1 MSVAD
6 GSALLSA
13 RLREAWAC
21 VELDGLDRCVV
32 VMRGSWSLRGGS
44 VPVVIGVC
52 GYGVRACRSSGGVK
66 VVGPVCSSHD
76 CWPVAVLSSRLVVT
90 GPLLLCRC
98 STVGLLGSGSLV
110 HRSSCHWSVTALLL
124 LCLIA
129 HRCSAA
135 CLSPVRRSSAVRSSL
150 VRLLLCRCSVC
161 LAVAFLSLVCHWSV
175 CSGRGHWFVARPW
188 LARLFVLLLARPWL
202 VCCWFLCSRHGH
214 WCRHYFVCSYAAD
227 PWFVTRPSVRVRV
240 AGPSARLSAW
250 VMAAGPS
257 LIRLFV
263 HHCSVCSG
271 RGHWSVGRTSLVR
284 LLESSLSCHS
294 APRGTVSFLFDCS
307 TPHSALLDSTPF
319 GTLFGTPFG
328 TPFGSTR
335 LDLAGLSDV
344 CILLYCSAAR
354 LYSTRPA
361 RIPILSV
368 G

>member
-52 GYGVRACRSSGGVK
+52 GCGVRACRSSGGVR

-175 CSGRGHWFVARPW
+175 RSSHGHWFVARPW

-202 VCCWFLCSRHGH
+202 VCCWFLCSSHGH

-271 RGHWSVGRTSLVR
+271 RGRWSVCSGRGRWSVCSSRGSWSVCSSHGRWSFTTPSAHTLLIRGSSVTRQSVRIRVARPSARPSLLCRCSAVRLSLVH
-284 LLESSLSCHS
+284 C
-294 APRGTVSFLFDCS
+294 
-307 TPHSALLDSTPF
+307 
-319 GTLFGTPFG
+319 
-328 TPFGSTR
+328 
-335 LDLAGLSDV
+335 
-344 CILLYCSAAR
+344 
-354 LYSTRPA
+354 
-361 RIPILSV
+361 
-368 G
+368 

>member
-1 MSVAD
+1 M
-6 GSALLSA
+6 
-13 RLREAWAC
+13 
-21 VELDGLDRCVV
+21 
-32 VMRGSWSLRGGS
+32 
-44 VPVVIGVC
+44 
-52 GYGVRACRSSGGVK
+52 RACRSSGGVR

-110 HRSSCHWSVTALLL
+110 HRSSCHWFVTALLL

-135 CLSPVRRSSAVRSSL
+135 CLSPVRHSSAVRSSL

-161 LAVAFLSLVCHWSV
+161 LAVAFLSLVCHRSV
-175 CSGRGHWFVARPW
+175 RSSHGHWFVAHPW

-202 VCCWFLCSRHGH
+202 VCCWFLCSSHGH
-214 WCRHYFVCSYAAD
+214 WCRHYSVCSYAAD

-263 HHCSVCSG
+263 HHCFVCSG
-271 RGHWSVGRTSLVR
+271 RGRWSCRWSWSLVR
-284 LLESSLSCHS
+284 LLGSWSLVRLLGSWS
-294 APRGTVSFLFDCS
+294 LVRLLGSWSLVRLLGSWSLVLPLVRVAGQGRWSGSLVRVADRASFVRLFLF
-307 TPHSALLDSTPF
+307 LLV
-319 GTLFGTPFG
+319 
-328 TPFGSTR
+328 R
-335 LDLAGLSDV
+335 
-344 CILLYCSAAR
+344 CCSAAR
-354 LYSTRPA
+354 YSSICSGHGRSSVYLTR
-361 RIPILSV
+361 
-368 G
+368 GH

>member
-21 VELDGLDRCVV
+21 VELDGLDRCEV

-52 GYGVRACRSSGGVK
+52 GCGVRACCSSGGVR

-110 HRSSCHWSVTALLL
+110 HRSSCHWFITALLL

-135 CLSPVRRSSAVRSSL
+135 CLSPVRRSSAVRSLL

-161 LAVAFLSLVCHWSV
+161 LAVAFLSLVCHRSV
-175 CSGRGHWFVARPW
+175 RSSHGHWFVAHPW

-202 VCCWFLCSRHGH
+202 VCCWFLCSSHGH
-214 WCRHYFVCSYAAD
+214 WCRHYSVCSYAAD
-227 PWFVTRPSVRVRV
+227 PWFVRHSSIGSDQGRSSIGSSIAALSLLRCSSVAGPLLIHHWSIVDPSLVHHWSITALSARPLLSCHSSVCSSV
-240 AGPSARLSAW
+240 AGPSTG
-250 VMAAGPS
+250 VVVTGPS
-257 LIRLFV
+257 L
-263 HHCSVCSG
+263 VCLLLHRSSACTSPLVC
-271 RGHWSVGRTSLVR
+271 RWSVADPWL
-284 LLESSLSCHS
+284 
-294 APRGTVSFLFDCS
+294 
-307 TPHSALLDSTPF
+307 
-319 GTLFGTPFG
+319 
-328 TPFGSTR
+328 
-335 LDLAGLSDV
+335 
-344 CILLYCSAAR
+344 I
-354 LYSTRPA
+354 
-361 RIPILSV
+361 
-368 G
+368 

>member
-44 VPVVIGVC
+44 VAVVIGVC
-52 GYGVRACRSSGGVK
+52 GCGVRACCSSGGVR

-135 CLSPVRRSSAVRSSL
+135 CLSPVRRSSAVRSLL

-202 VCCWFLCSRHGH
+202 VCCWFLCSSHGH

-271 RGHWSVGRTSLVR
+271 RGRWSVCSSRGRWSVCSGRGRWSVCSSHGRWSFTTPSAHTLLIRGSSVTRPSVRIRVARPSARPSLLCRCSAVRLSLVH
-284 LLESSLSCHS
+284 C
-294 APRGTVSFLFDCS
+294 
-307 TPHSALLDSTPF
+307 
-319 GTLFGTPFG
+319 
-328 TPFGSTR
+328 
-335 LDLAGLSDV
+335 
-344 CILLYCSAAR
+344 
-354 LYSTRPA
+354 
-361 RIPILSV
+361 
-368 G
+368 

>member
-1 MSVAD
+1 MGTMCLCLWRVARMSVAD

-21 VELDGLDRCVV
+21 VELDGLDRCEV

-52 GYGVRACRSSGGVK
+52 GCGVRACRSSGGVK

-110 HRSSCHWSVTALLL
+110 HRSSCHWFVTALLL

-135 CLSPVRRSSAVRSSL
+135 CLSPVRHSSAVRSSL

-161 LAVAFLSLVCHWSV
+161 LAVAFLSLVCHRSV
-175 CSGRGHWFVARPW
+175 RSSHGHWFVAHPW

-202 VCCWFLCSRHGH
+202 VCCWFLCSSHGH

-271 RGHWSVGRTSLVR
+271 RGRWSVCSGRGRWSVCSGRGRWSVCSGRGRWSGSLVVHR
-284 LLESSLSCHS
+284 SSACSSFCWSVAVLLL
-294 APRGTVSFLFDCS
+294 V
-307 TPHSALLDSTPF
+307 
-319 GTLFGTPFG
+319 
-328 TPFGSTR
+328 TR
-335 LDLAGLSDV
+335 PSV
-344 CILLYCSAAR
+344 RVMVAR
-354 LYSTRPA
+354 LYT
-361 RIPILSV
+361 
-368 G
+368 

>member
-44 VPVVIGVC
+44 VAVVIGVC
-52 GYGVRACRSSGGVK
+52 GCGVRACRSSGGVR

-161 LAVAFLSLVCHWSV
+161 LAVAFLSLVCHRSV
-175 CSGRGHWFVARPW
+175 RSSHGHWFVARP
-188 LARLFVLLLARPWL
+188 
-202 VCCWFLCSRHGH
+202 
-214 WCRHYFVCSYAAD
+214 
-227 PWFVTRPSVRVRV
+227 
-240 AGPSARLSAW
+240 
-250 VMAAGPS
+250 
-257 LIRLFV
+257 
-263 HHCSVCSG
+263 
-271 RGHWSVGRTSLVR
+271 
-284 LLESSLSCHS
+284 
-294 APRGTVSFLFDCS
+294 
-307 TPHSALLDSTPF
+307 
-319 GTLFGTPFG
+319 
-328 TPFGSTR
+328 
-335 LDLAGLSDV
+335 
-344 CILLYCSAAR
+344 
-354 LYSTRPA
+354 
-361 RIPILSV
+361 
-368 G
+368 

>member
-21 VELDGLDRCVV
+21 VELDGLDRCEV

-44 VPVVIGVC
+44 VAVVIGVC
-52 GYGVRACRSSGGVK
+52 GCGVRACCSSGGVR

-135 CLSPVRRSSAVRSSL
+135 CLSPVRHSSAVRSLL

-161 LAVAFLSLVCHWSV
+161 LAVAFLSLVCHRSV
-175 CSGRGHWFVARPW
+175 RSSHGHWFVAHPW

-202 VCCWFLCSRHGH
+202 VCCWFLCSSHGH

-263 HHCSVCSG
+263 HHCFVCSG
-271 RGHWSVGRTSLVR
+271 RGRWSCRWSGSLVR
-284 LLESSLSCHS
+284 LLGSWSLVRLLGSWS
-294 APRGTVSFLFDCS
+294 LVRAAGRASLVRLFLF
-307 TPHSALLDSTPF
+307 LLV
-319 GTLFGTPFG
+319 
-328 TPFGSTR
+328 R
-335 LDLAGLSDV
+335 
-344 CILLYCSAAR
+344 CCSAAR
-354 LYSTRPA
+354 YSSICSGHGRSSVYLTR
-361 RIPILSV
+361 
-368 G
+368 GH

>member
-21 VELDGLDRCVV
+21 VELDGLDRCEV

-52 GYGVRACRSSGGVK
+52 GCGVRACRSSGGVR

-110 HRSSCHWSVTALLL
+110 HRSSCHWFVTALLL

-135 CLSPVRRSSAVRSSL
+135 CLSPVRHSSAVRSLL

-202 VCCWFLCSRHGH
+202 VCCWFLCSSHGH

-271 RGHWSVGRTSLVR
+271 RGRWSVCSGRGRWSVCSGRGRWSGSLVVHR
-284 LLESSLSCHS
+284 SSACSSFCWSVAVLLL
-294 APRGTVSFLFDCS
+294 V
-307 TPHSALLDSTPF
+307 
-319 GTLFGTPFG
+319 
-328 TPFGSTR
+328 TR
-335 LDLAGLSDV
+335 PSV
-344 CILLYCSAAR
+344 RVMVAR
-354 LYSTRPA
+354 LYT
-361 RIPILSV
+361 
-368 G
+368 